1 MNRTLSMRAGGGG
14 RSYSAASA
22 IIPSS
27 NRAGFSS
34 VSVARSGG
42 GGGGFGRLVGGG
54 GGGGASGGG
63 GFGSRSL
70 YNLGGS
76 KRISIGV
83 GSSFRAA
90 FGSGAAG
97 GSGLGGGGG
106 GGGFGLG
113 GSGAGGGLGLGL
125 GGGGVGFGSVGVG
138 GGLGLGGGF
147 GFGGGAG
154 GLGFSGGHG
163 GGGGFG
169 LGVLGGLGGF
179 LGGLGGGRNPAGFSG
194 GPSGVGTIQEV
205 TVNQSL
211 LAPLNLEIDP
221 NIQQV
226 RKDEKEQIKTL
237 NNKFASFI
245 DKVRFLEQQNKV
257 LETKWTLLQEQGQK
271 NNSGKSN
278 LDPLFEAYINNLRRQ
293 LANLLNERG
302 RMDGE
307 LKNMQDLVEDFKNK
321 YEEEINR
328 RTAAENEFVV
338 LKKDVDAAYMNKVEL
353 EAKVDALSDELN
365 FLRALY
371 EAELAQLSAQV
382 SDTAVI
388 LSMDNNRDLDLSSII
403 AEVKAQYE
411 DIANRSRAEAE
422 AWYQTKFEELQATA
436 GKHGDDLRNTKG
448 EISELNRLIQRIR
461 SEIENTRNQCATL
474 QTAIGDSEE
483 RGELALKDAKAKMI
497 DLEDALQKAKA
508 DMARQLREY
517 QELMNVK
524 LALDIEIAT
533 YRKLLE
539 GEESRWEQNP
549 CGDNTVISSSSGMAG
564 GAGLGGGFG
573 GLSLSGGGGG
583 SGFGLGGG
591 GGSSFSLGGGVGSGF
606 GLGGGGG
613 SGFGL
618 GAGSGGGGGGG
629 GGGGYSFGSGGGL
642 GLGAGGG
649 LGGGFGGGSGLGTA
663 GSHSHTGGSS
673 SALSTSG
680 GNFSSGSAKGTNP
693 AVKIV
698 SKTSSSKKSI
708 KSQSL
713 KNATEPE

>member
-1 MNRTLSMRAGGGG
+1 RTFSMRAGGGG

-22 IIPSS
+22 VVPSS
-27 NRAGFSS
+27 SRAGFSS

-42 GGGGFGRLVGGG
+42 GGGGGGGGFGRLIGA
-54 GGGGASGGG
+54 GGGGAAG

-90 FGSGAAG
+90 FG
-97 GSGLGGGGG
+97 
-106 GGGFGLG
+106 
-113 GSGAGGGLGLGL
+113 GAGVGLGL
-125 GGGGVGFGSVGVG
+125 GGGGA
-138 GGLGLGGGF
+138 GLGLGGGAGLSFGGGAGLGFGGGGHGGGF
-147 GFGGGAG
+147 GFGG
-154 GLGFSGGHG
+154 FP
-163 GGGGFG
+163 
-169 LGVLGGLGGF
+169 V
-179 LGGLGGGRNPAGFSG
+179 GLGGGRSPAGFGG
-194 GPSGVGTIQEV
+194 GPSGAGTIQEV

-278 LDPLFEAYINNLRRQ
+278 LEPLFEAYIGNLRRQ
-293 LANLLNERG
+293 LGNLLQERG

-328 RTAAENEFVV
+328 RTAAENDFVV
-338 LKKDVDAAYMNKVEL
+338 LKKDVDAAYMTKVEL
-353 EAKVDALSDELN
+353 EAKVDALTDELN

-422 AWYQTKFEELQATA
+422 SWYQTKFEELQATA

-533 YRKLLE
+533 YKKLLE
-539 GEESRWEQNP
+539 GEESRLSGEGLNP
-549 CGDNTVISSSSGMAG
+549 ISYSVISSGS
-564 GAGLGGGFG
+564 GLGGGFG

-583 SGFGLGGG
+583 GGFGLGAGG
-591 GGSSFSLGGGVGSGF
+591 GGGGFGLGAGGGGGGFGLGAGGGGGGFGLGAGGGSGF
-606 GLGGGGG
+606 GLGGG
-613 SGFGL
+613 
-618 GAGSGGGGGGG
+618 SGGGGGSS
-629 GGGGYSFGSGGGL
+629 SFGSGGGL
-642 GLGAGGG
+642 GLGGGGG
-649 LGGGFGGGSGLGTA
+649 LGGGFGGGHGGGGLG
-663 GSHSHTGGSS
+663 GGGLGGGGSS
-673 SALSTSG
+673 SLSSSG

-693 AVKIV
+693 GVKIV

>member
-1 MNRTLSMRAGGGG
+1 RTLSMRAGGGG

-27 NRAGFSS
+27 SRAGFSS

-42 GGGGFGRLVGGG
+42 AGGGFGRLIGGG
-54 GGGGASGGG
+54 GSSGGGG

-106 GGGFGLG
+106 
-113 GSGAGGGLGLGL
+113 AGGCGL
-125 GGGGVGFGSVGVG
+125 GGGGA
-138 GGLGLGGGF
+138 GF

-154 GLGFSGGHG
+154 GLGYGGGHG
-163 GGGGFG
+163 GAGFG
-169 LGVLGGLGGF
+169 FGGLGGLGGF
-179 LGGLGGGRNPAGFSG
+179 PPGLGGGRNPAGFSG

-271 NNSGKSN
+271 NNSGKNN

-307 LKNMQDLVEDFKNK
+307 LRSMQDLVEDFKNK

-448 EISELNRLIQRIR
+448 EISELSRLIQRIR

-539 GEESRWEQNP
+539 GEESRLSGEGLNP
-549 CGDNTVISSSSGMAG
+549 ISYSVISSSSGIAG

-591 GGSSFSLGGGVGSGF
+591 GGSSFGLGGGVGSGF

-613 SGFGL
+613 SSFGL
-618 GAGSGGGGGGG
+618 GAGSG

-649 LGGGFGGGSGLGTA
+649 LVGGFGGGSGLGTSGSYSHA
-663 GSHSHTGGSS
+663 GG

-693 AVKIV
+693 GVKIV

>member
-1 MNRTLSMRAGGGG
+1 MNRQTYGTRAGGGG

-22 IIPSS
+22 IVPSGG
-27 NRAGFSS
+27 RAGFSS
-34 VSVARSGG
+34 MSVARSGG
-42 GGGGFGRLVGGG
+42 GGGGFGRLIGGG
-54 GGGGASGGG
+54 GGGGG

-90 FGSGAAG
+90 FGSGAGG

-106 GGGFGLG
+106 G
-113 GSGAGGGLGLGL
+113 
-125 GGGGVGFGSVGVG
+125 
-138 GGLGLGGGF
+138 
-147 GFGGGAG
+147 
-154 GLGFSGGHG
+154 
-163 GGGGFG
+163 
-169 LGVLGGLGGF
+169 
-179 LGGLGGGRNPAGFSG
+179 
-194 GPSGVGTIQEV
+194 EV

-221 NIQQV
+221 DIHQV

-257 LETKWTLLQEQGQK
+257 LETKWTLLQDQGQK
-271 NNSGKSN
+271 TNSGKNN
-278 LDPLFEAYINNLRRQ
+278 LDPLFEAYINNLKRQ

-338 LKKDVDAAYMNKVEL
+338 LKKDVDAAYMSKVEL
-353 EAKVDALSDELN
+353 EAKVDALTDELS

-371 EAELAQLSAQV
+371 DAELAQLSAQV

-448 EISELNRLIQRIR
+448 EIAELNRLIQRIR

-539 GEESRWEQNP
+539 GEESRLSGEGLNP
-549 CGDNTVISSSSGMAG
+549 ISYSVISSSSGMAG
-564 GAGLGGGFG
+564 GAGLGGFG
-573 GLSLSGGGGG
+573 GLNLSG
-583 SGFGLGGG
+583 
-591 GGSSFSLGGGVGSGF
+591 
-606 GLGGGGG
+606 
-613 SGFGL
+613 
-618 GAGSGGGGGGG
+618 
-629 GGGGYSFGSGGGL
+629 
-642 GLGAGGG
+642 
-649 LGGGFGGGSGLGTA
+649 GGGFGGGSGLGI
-663 GSHSHTGGSS
+663 GSSLSYGGGGSS
-673 SALSTSG
+673 GLSTSG
-680 GNFSSGSAKGTNP
+680 GNFSSGSAKGGTNP
-693 AVKIV
+693 GVKIV

-713 KNATEPE
+713 KSATQPE